1 MFILL
6 LIFYSGIGC
15 KCRNGWRVIQDVG
28 NYRRNEEGSHG
39 GSSGSSREREN
50 DLKCEVSKHFKI
62 FNCLGQPLICS
73 ANANLKYQIPVTTL
87 ITEMPN

>member
-1 MFILL
+1 MS
-6 LIFYSGIGC
+6 YSGIGC

-50 DLKCEVSKHFKI
+50 DLKCEVSTHFKI
-62 FNCLGQPLICS
+62 FNFLKQPYIICS
-73 ANANLKYQIPVTTL
+73 ANANSNTNQLL
-87 ITEMPN
+87 R

>member
-1 MFILL
+1 MS
-6 LIFYSGIGC
+6 YSGIGC

-50 DLKCEVSKHFKI
+50 DLKCEVSTHFKI
-62 FNCLGQPLICS
+62 FNFLKQPLY
-73 ANANLKYQIPVTTL
+73 NLLSKCQFKHQSVTTL

>member
-1 MFILL
+1 MS
-6 LIFYSGIGC
+6 YSGIGC

-50 DLKCEVSKHFKI
+50 DLKCEVSTHFKI
-62 FNCLGQPLICS
+62 FNFLKQPLICS
-73 ANANLKYQIPVTTL
+73 ANANSKHQSVTTL

>member
-1 MFILL
+1 MP
-6 LIFYSGIGC
+6 YSGIGC

-50 DLKCEVSKHFKI
+50 DLKCEVSTHFKI
-62 FNCLGQPLICS
+62 FNRLEKHIICS
-73 ANANLKYQIPVTTL
+73 VNANSKHQLVTTL